1 MVGVLRPDLLI
12 IGGGAAGL
20 GAATAAAQLH
30 PRLNIAI
37 VSKVSPMRSHTVS
50 AEGGAGGVIK
60 SNDSL
65 DEHIQDTISGSDW
78 LADQDAVELF
88 AREAPGELLQLEHW
102 GCPWSREPDGGG
114 AGRPFGGTQKER
126 TWFAAGKTGL
136 PPLPTLFHTSL
147 TFS

>member
-1 MVGVLRPDLLI
+1 MVDVLRHDLLI

-20 GAATAAAQLH
+20 RAATAAAQVY

-37 VSKVSPMRSHTVS
+37 GSKGYPLRSHTVS

-88 AREAPGELLQLEHW
+88 AREAPAGLLQLETW
-102 GCPWSREPDGGG
+102 GCPWRRGPGGGG
-114 AGRPFGGTQKER
+114 AG
-126 TWFAAGKTGL
+126 
-136 PPLPTLFHTSL
+136 
-147 TFS
+147 